1 MPEAPTPAPGKSKQR
16 LLLIWAIVATFAAVL
31 FATVALLSFVRA
43 RELKQAQNSGRA
55 RLNSTGAASPFLTVH
70 ESEVPGRYR
79 FFENGEELGI
89 MTFTPDHKYI
99 NKDGTTY
106 PQYRWVILR
115 DGLMICWQ
123 RSHTIFTEI
132 ERPGVYVARTPKL
145 QRIEK
150 IVE

>member
-1 MPEAPTPAPGKSKQR
+1 MPEAPAPAPGKSKQR
-16 LLLIWAIVATFAAVL
+16 LLLVWAIVATLAAVL
-31 FATVALLSFVRA
+31 FANVALLLFVRT
-43 RELKQAQNSGRA
+43 RELKQTQHPTRVT
-55 RLNSTGAASPFLTVH
+55 LNQANTASPFLSLE

-79 FFENGEELGI
+79 FFENGEEMGI
-89 MTFTPDHKYI
+89 MTFTADHKYI

-132 ERPGVYVARTPKL
+132 ERPGVYVAHSPKE

-150 IVE
+150 IIE

>member
-1 MPEAPTPAPGKSKQR
+1 MPEAPAPVPGKSKQR
-16 LLLIWAIVATFAAVL
+16 LLLIWAIAATLATVL
-31 FATVALLSFVRA
+31 FANAALLLFVRT
-43 RELKQAQNSGRA
+43 RELSQR
-55 RLNSTGAASPFLTVH
+55 STRDALKADSSASPFLTLH

-79 FFENGEELGI
+79 FFENGEEMGI
-89 MTFTPDHKYI
+89 MTLNPDHKFI

-123 RSHTIFTEI
+123 RAHTTFTEI
-132 ERPGVYVARTPKL
+132 ERPGVYVARTPKY
-145 QRIEK
+145 QRLEK

>member
-16 LLLIWAIVATFAAVL
+16 LLLIWAIVATLAAVL
-31 FATVALLSFVRA
+31 FANVALLLFIHT
-43 RELKQAQNSGRA
+43 RELKQTQSASHTTG
-55 RLNSTGAASPFLTVH
+55 SSPGAASPFLSLL

-123 RSHTIFTEI
+123 RAHTVFTEI
-132 ERPGVYVARTPKL
+132 ERPGVYVARTPKH